1 MPHAPDLSGR
11 ALDGRYELHAVIGE
25 GAFGRV
31 YRGRDRRLAR
41 PVAVKVIKPWW
52 AEDPEW
58 VRSFEREA
66 QLLARVNDPG
76 IVQIFDVGY
85 ADEGLYYVA
94 ELVDGESLASRLR
107 RGPLAPAEACEMA
120 EQLCLAL
127 AQAHA
132 QNVVHRDIK
141 PANVLISA
149 RGRVKVGDFGVARL
163 AEGST
168 DGASATIVG
177 TPRYMAPEQARG
189 RPTSP
194 ATDVY
199 GAGVVLYE
207 MLAGRPPFMERSA
220 VELALRHL
228 HDPPPP
234 LPRSTPPMLVEIVQ
248 CALQKDPARRY
259 PDGGAMADALARAQ
273 TSVSA
278 ARGAR
283 PGVEPAATPSG
294 SRPAGTPSGP
304 GRLTTPPG
312 PGRLATPS
320 RSGSAAT
327 PSRSGSAATP
337 SRSGRVAT
345 LPPRRRGA
353 PRTGAAPASS
363 VSSAASAS
371 AAGTRS
377 ATAATRVLSE
387 DAVGTASTEWLERE
401 LDQITATRVAPPMGP
416 RRNQNPP
423 ARRRRGVAIALVGL
437 ILLSMVGG
445 AILIGSHGQVRVPD
459 LRGLRKASVT
469 VKTRAAKLDPAFIW
483 RYNSAPK
490 GIAIAQTPSPGTR
503 VTDGGSIRVVLSAG
517 PAPVTLP
524 QVVGGGATAAT
535 AALQHLGLR
544 TELTQ
549 VPAPG
554 VAPGLVTHQSP
565 AAGSD
570 LARHA
575 MVTLSVAE
583 TPRWRPLTSWAGDS
597 DGRSVPFRIRGTQ
610 WRVVYGMGYEGLC
623 TFIFICSGPSAQVV
637 DLNHPSDA
645 TKFDLNKGSDQTQVF
660 KAGAGL
666 YQISIQPGSDTA
678 HWSMEVEDYY

>member
-11 ALDGRYELHAVIGE
+11 ALDGRYELHALIGE

-52 AEDPEW
+52 AEDPDW

-168 DGASATIVG
+168 DGAAATIVG

-207 MLAGRPPFMERSA
+207 MLAGRPPFTEHTA

-234 LPRSTPPMLVEIVQ
+234 LPRSTPPMLVKIVE

-259 PDGGAMADALARAQ
+259 PNGEAMAEALARAH
-273 TSVSA
+273 TSMSA
-278 ARGAR
+278 SRHAG
-283 PGVEPAATPSG
+283 PDPEPARAS
-294 SRPAGTPSGP
+294 
-304 GRLTTPPG
+304 
-312 PGRLATPS
+312 S
-320 RSGSAAT
+320 RSGS
-327 PSRSGSAATP
+327 
-337 SRSGRVAT
+337 VAT
-345 LPPRRRGA
+345 LAPRRR
-353 PRTGAAPASS
+353 AAHTPA
-363 VSSAASAS
+363 
-371 AAGTRS
+371 GS
-377 ATAATRVLSE
+377 ATAAASATMTTRVIPGAGAE
-387 DAVGTASTEWLERE
+387 TASTEWLERE
-401 LDQITATRVAPPMGP
+401 LDEITATRVAPPMTP
-416 RRNQNPP
+416 RRNVNPP
-423 ARRRRGVAIALVGL
+423 ARRRRGVALTCVGL
-437 ILLSMVGG
+437 ILLGMVAG
-445 AILIGSHGQVRVPD
+445 AVVIGSGGRVRVPD

-469 VKTRAAKLDPAFIW
+469 VKARLANVHPAFTA
-483 RYNSAPK
+483 RYDSAPQ
-490 GIAIAQTPSPGTR
+490 GVAIAQTPLPGTR
-503 VTDGGSIRVVLSAG
+503 VSDGAAVRVVLSAG
-517 PAPVTLP
+517 PAPVMVP
-524 QVVGGGATAAT
+524 QLVGGAAT
-535 AALQHLGLR
+535 AAAAALQRLGLR
-544 TELTQ
+544 TDLSQ

-575 MVTLSVAE
+575 TVTLSVAE
-583 TPRWRPLTSWAGDS
+583 APRWRPLTSFAGAS
-597 DGRSVPFRIRGTQ
+597 SGRSVPFGIRGTQ
-610 WRVVYGMGYEGLC
+610 WRVVYGMGYEGMC

-637 DLNHPSDA
+637 NLNHSSDQ
-645 TKFDLNKGSDQTQVF
+645 TKFGLNQGSGQTQVF
-660 KAGAGL
+660 KSGPGL
-666 YQISIQPGSDTA
+666 YQISVQPGSDTA
-678 HWSMEVEDYY
+678 RWSIEVEDYY

>member
-1 MPHAPDLSGR
+1 MLSPFDLSSLKSAAMPHAPDLSGR
-11 ALDGRYELHAVIGE
+11 ALDGRYELHALIGE

-52 AEDPEW
+52 AEDPDW

-107 RGPLAPAEACEMA
+107 RGPLPPAEACEMV

-168 DGASATIVG
+168 DGAAATIVG

-207 MLAGRPPFMERSA
+207 MLAGRPPFTEKTA

-234 LPRSTPPMLVEIVQ
+234 LPRSTPPMVVEIVQ

-259 PDGGAMADALARAQ
+259 PNGSAMAEALARAD
-273 TSVSA
+273 TAVSA
-278 ARGAR
+278 RRRAGPDAE
-283 PGVEPAATPSG
+283 PGRASSR
-294 SRPAGTPSGP
+294 SRP
-304 GRLTTPPG
+304 
-312 PGRLATPS
+312 
-320 RSGSAAT
+320 
-327 PSRSGSAATP
+327 
-337 SRSGRVAT
+337 VAT
-345 LPPRRRGA
+345 HVPRRR
-353 PRTGAAPASS
+353 AAHTPAEP
-363 VSSAASAS
+363 ATASAS
-371 AAGTRS
+371 ASVATRVMPS
-377 ATAATRVLSE
+377 VAETAATV
-387 DAVGTASTEWLERE
+387 WLERE
-401 LDQITATRVAPPMGP
+401 LDEITATRVAPPMTP
-416 RRNQNPP
+416 RRNVNPP
-423 ARRRRGVAIALVGL
+423 ARRRRGVALACVGL
-437 ILLSMVGG
+437 ILLGMVAG
-445 AILIGSHGQVRVPD
+445 AIVIGSGGRVRVPD
-459 LRGLRKASVT
+459 LRGLRKADVT
-469 VKTRAAKLDPAFIW
+469 VKARVANVHPAFTA
-483 RYNSAPK
+483 RYDSAPK
-490 GIAIAQTPSPGTR
+490 GIAIAQTPYPGTR
-503 VTDGGSIRVVLSAG
+503 VSDGGSVRVVLSAG
-517 PAPVTLP
+517 PPPVSVP
-524 QVVGGGATAAT
+524 QVVGGAATAAT
-535 AALQHLGLR
+535 AALQRLGLR
-544 TELTQ
+544 TELSQ

-565 AAGSD
+565 AAGND

-575 MVTLSVAE
+575 TVTLSVAE
-583 TPRWRPLTSWAGDS
+583 VPSWRPLTSFAGDS
-597 DGRSVPFRIRGTQ
+597 SGRSVPFRIRGTQ

-623 TFIFICSGPSAQVV
+623 TLIFICSGPSAQVV
-637 DLNHPSDA
+637 NLNHASDE
-645 TKFDLNKGSDQTQVF
+645 TKFGLNQGSGKTRVF
-660 KAGAGL
+660 GSGAGL
-666 YQISIQPGSDTA
+666 YQISVQPGSDTA
-678 HWSMEVEDYY
+678 RWSIEVEDYY